1 MNNLRRYSEIYENIL
16 LENQANIFK
25 NFTSTYFFKKDVK

>member
-1 MNNLRRYSEIYENIL
+1 MNNLRGYSEMYENI

-25 NFTSTYFFKKDVK
+25 NFTSTYFFKKDDVK